1 MFLYQLRNNG
11 NELEFTS
18 HEVEVSA
25 QDINS
30 YNNVAKVE
38 GKAYEIDEPLVVGV
52 RDVFLLSEERLPK
65 DVACGKMLKAVLD
78 SIDKALYSFS
88 EAKNAWKTL
97 EVV

>member
-11 NELEFTS
+11 DELEFIIR
-18 HEVEVSA
+18 EVEVSA
-25 QDINS
+25 QDIDS
-30 YNNVAKVE
+30 YNNVARIE
-38 GKAYEIDEPLVVGV
+38 GKAYEIDAPLIVGV
-52 RDVFLLSEERLPK
+52 RDVFLLSEERLSK

-78 SIDKALYSFS
+78 SIDKALHSFS